1 MGLIYKVGNTIQGLP
16 FPRVNL
22 FSTSTSV
29 AISLYISLILF
40 LMQWSV
46 SISCHSVSVNVIA
59 TLQVII
65 SSFLAL
71 FLLIGSF
78 QNRIKLQKFR
88 FLYFLLDGFFIAL
101 ACGYL
106 FLDAFSLLNDPLFR
120 LDHEIWTVTIL
131 TLFGNILIVQIL
143 YKAKVIPF
151 KVKVLQIPFFSI
163 IIFSV
168 INIVGLILMLT
179 VQWRPLEPLIGLLE
193 AITICLWGT
202 VTFIDAYWKVVEI
215 DKVTM
220 Y

>member
-16 FPRVNL
+16 FPGVKL

-46 SISCHSVSVNVIA
+46 TFACHSVSVNVIA

-71 FLLIGSF
+71 FLLIGYF

-88 FLYFLLDGFFIAL
+88 FLYFFLGGFFIAL

-120 LDHEIWTVTIL
+120 LDPEIWTVTIL

-151 KVKVLQIPFFSI
+151 KVKVLQMS
-163 IIFSV
+163 
-168 INIVGLILMLT
+168 
-179 VQWRPLEPLIGLLE
+179 
-193 AITICLWGT
+193 
-202 VTFIDAYWKVVEI
+202 
-215 DKVTM
+215 
-220 Y
+220 